1 MRRLFFLVIFIHP
14 FENSGGY
21 FFRGRLFW
29 WILDINLQN
38 FVRGYFSKFSLRA
51 LGLII
56 IIDHRTF
63 ESTFVANNI
72 NDNTCCASSNS
83 RRFSLFFSIAPSVK
97 KKLIRADWNF
107 CSLQSIYESETC
119 TCNTGAW
126 EAIGS
131 KSDRPFIFRLQ
142 PGLLKFVGLLCAEL

>member
-1 MRRLFFLVIFIHP
+1 MLYVGMGWKGLGMMVII
-14 FENSGGY
+14 G
-21 FFRGRLFW
+21 
-29 WILDINLQN
+29 
-38 FVRGYFSKFSLRA
+38 
-51 LGLII
+51 
-56 IIDHRTF
+56 HRTF
-63 ESTFVANNI
+63 ESTFGAIYI

-131 KSDRPFIFRLQ
+131 KRDRPFIFRLQ
-142 PGLLKFVGLLCAEL
+142 PGVLKFVGLLCAFMRKVLTYSRILLASQQLQETFETAFTMPKESFLLRNQ